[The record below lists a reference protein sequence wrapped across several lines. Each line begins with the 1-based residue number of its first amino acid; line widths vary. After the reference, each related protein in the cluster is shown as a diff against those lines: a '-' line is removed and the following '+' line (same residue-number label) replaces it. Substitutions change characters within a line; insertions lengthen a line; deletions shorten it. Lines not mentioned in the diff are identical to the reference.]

1 MDQVQYLSPEHQRP
15 QRQVRLRTDAT
26 ISSRNGELATCVLK
40 NILCISSLLQTNK
53 SRSCGEIV
61 LIALCCCCLLLSC
74 KHRVRQ
80 SANTS
85 SCKRMLHVKDCQDIC
100 KKDNRDLD
108 KTHII
113 VSDTWKQICLW
124 SARYI
129 HCNVFFL
136 YFSACYLF
144 SFEGQVC
151 ISFQTVSALF
161 HMFYSS
167 WIMLICITTF
177 LI

>member
-85 SCKRMLHVKDCQDIC
+85 SCKQMLHVKDCQDIC

-129 HCNVFFL
+129 HCNVFF
-136 YFSACYLF
+136 
-144 SFEGQVC
+144 C
-151 ISFQTVSALF
+151 ISLLAIFSHLKDRSVLVSKQWVHCSTCSTAPE
-161 HMFYSS
+161 S
-167 WIMLICITTF
+167 C
-177 LI
+177 